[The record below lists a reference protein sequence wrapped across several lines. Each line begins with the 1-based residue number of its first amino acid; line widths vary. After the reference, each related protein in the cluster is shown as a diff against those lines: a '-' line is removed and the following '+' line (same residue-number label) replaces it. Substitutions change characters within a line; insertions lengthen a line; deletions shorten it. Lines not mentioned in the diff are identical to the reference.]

1 MQYTFS
7 RNLSIAALRAGK
19 YSNIRMT
26 QARTIDSTTPLY
38 LVNSTAWGNDR
49 QPSGAPSFLW
59 ATAHTLATTNFSTK
73 HNGCCGYDWAYN
85 QTVLEQFSA
94 TCYYFAQELT
104 DLIGDHV
111 PIGLI
116 SSSVGGTIIESWTD
130 NATLDTCQKAGRS
143 ISSGSQQLYNGMVL
157 PYVNMSIKG
166 FLWCESSY
174 PLPHY
179 CIAHCFCDVVCP
191 FCCPSTS
198 HTDMCCCADQG
209 ENNVGEGPLINPPK
223 NSPAG
228 TLPTVI
234 PTPYECMMPKMI
246 ASWRKIWSATPN
258 TTDPNAP
265 FGLVGLAAGTSEGH
279 NYNMPY
285 FRSAQ
290 TAGFGVLPN
299 PVMPSVV
306 IANGYDIGDPWQ
318 DNCGSRMANQSA
330 CCRATWFDAIDPKR
344 CNMNA
349 SEAGQIWNWDAT
361 NYFMGPIH
369 PRAKIW
375 VGKRLAAAIYNLVY
389 GGTGPIVG
397 PVISSCKMSVD
408 GKAVTVQ
415 FNSSLL
421 LGDTVSLGLYNETAI
436 ASAMEVQIAK
446 GPNANDGTVPNLI
459 GSSSLSPPPPP
470 MDGTW
475 IPAQIRAAGA
485 PNAITIDVSALK
497 DNGTTPL
504 GIRYAWSDT
513 PCCDGYYGFGAGDAP
528 CPMASCPIKGSKSQ
542 LPAMPFIASLV
553 EGTCVCTPPQVC

>member
-1 MQYTFS
+1 MWLPMQYTFS
-7 RNLSIAALRAGK
+7 RNSSIAALRAGK

-73 HNGCCGYDWAYN
+73 HNGCCGYDWAY
-85 QTVLEQFSA
+85 
-94 TCYYFAQELT
+94 
-104 DLIGDHV
+104 
-111 PIGLI
+111 
-116 SSSVGGTIIESWTD
+116 
-130 NATLDTCQKAGRS
+130 R
-143 ISSGSQQLYNGMVL
+143 
-157 PYVNMSIKG
+157 
-166 FLWCESSY
+166 
-174 PLPHY
+174 
-179 CIAHCFCDVVCP
+179 
-191 FCCPSTS
+191 
-198 HTDMCCCADQG
+198 
-209 ENNVGEGPLINPPK
+209 
-223 NSPAG
+223 
-228 TLPTVI
+228 
-234 PTPYECMMPKMI
+234 
-246 ASWRKIWSATPN
+246 
-258 TTDPNAP
+258 
-265 FGLVGLAAGTSEGH
+265 
-279 NYNMPY
+279 
-285 FRSAQ
+285 
-290 TAGFGVLPN
+290 
-299 PVMPSVV
+299 
-306 IANGYDIGDPWQ
+306 
-318 DNCGSRMANQSA
+318 
-330 CCRATWFDAIDPKR
+330 FDAIDPKR
-344 CNMNA
+344 CNINA

-528 CPMASCPIKGSKSQ
+528 CPMASCPIKGSNSQ